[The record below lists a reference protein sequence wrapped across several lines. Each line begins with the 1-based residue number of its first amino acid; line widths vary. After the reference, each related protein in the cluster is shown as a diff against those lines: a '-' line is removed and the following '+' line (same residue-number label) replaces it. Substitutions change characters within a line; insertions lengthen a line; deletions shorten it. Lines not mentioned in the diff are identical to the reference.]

1 MKTSLENITIR
12 TISPA
17 DNQELAAVIR
27 ATLKEFGANRPGTVY
42 FDPTTDQL
50 FELFQTPNSF
60 YQVAIHDDHVIGG
73 GGLFHSDGLPSDTC
87 ELVKMYLLPAY
98 RGIGL
103 GSKLIQDCL
112 DKAAELGFKNV
123 YLETMPELKEAL
135 RTYEKFGFQYLDAP
149 VGNTGHFGCDLWM
162 LKQL

>member
-1 MKTSLENITIR
+1 MKPSLASIQIR
-12 TISPA
+12 PLA
-17 DNQELAAVIR
+17 EKDNAELANVIR

-42 FDPTTDQL
+42 FDPTTDDL
-50 FELFQTPNSF
+50 FTLFKTPNSF
-60 YQVAIHDDHVIGG
+60 YQVAEFNGQVIGG
-73 GGLFHSDGLPSDTC
+73 GGIFHSEGLPKDTC

-103 GSKLIQDCL
+103 GSKLIQGCL
-112 DKAAELGFKNV
+112 DKAAELHFKKV

-135 RTYEKFGFQYLDAP
+135 RTYEKFGFKYLDGP

-162 LKQL
+162 LKEL